1 MGFFDFL
8 FGGNKETQLKRHAKK
23 VSNLNAQ
30 ADEREAS
37 AEWLAEE
44 GSPQA
49 IAALL
54 KRFSLN
60 YEQRMKDTQEKEIIY
75 RLIER
80 MGDDVIE
87 PAKEWM
93 RRNPNFAHPL
103 KLVTKY
109 EGEEATI
116 HFLLELLTL
125 ENDDFSPQKK
135 LQLLSHLQNHKHE
148 AICSS
153 VIPYLKDFNEDV
165 RFATI
170 EAIAV
175 QKDPLAREPL
185 LSQMGQEASNRLRHR
200 IATIFAEESWSV
212 SPHEDL
218 VQEKIPVGFTL
229 QGDQL
234 IEE

>member
-23 VSNLNAQ
+23 VTNLNAQ

-37 AEWLAEE
+37 AEWLADE

-49 IAALL
+49 VAALL
-54 KRFSLN
+54 KRFNLN
-60 YEQRMKDTQEKEIIY
+60 YEQRMKDTQEKERVY
-75 RLIER
+75 QLIER
-80 MGDDVIE
+80 MGIDVIE

-93 RRNPNFAHPL
+93 RRNPNFAYPI
-103 KLVTKY
+103 KLITKY
-109 EGEEATI
+109 EGEESKVN
-116 HFLLELLTL
+116 FLIELLQL
-125 ENDDFSPQKK
+125 EDDDITPQKK
-135 LQLLSHLQNHKHE
+135 LQLLSHLQNHQHDS
-148 AICSS
+148 ICSS

-185 LSQMGQEASNRLRHR
+185 LDQMAQEASNRLRHR

-212 SPHEDL
+212 SPHETL
-218 VQEKIPVGFTL
+218 IQEKIPVGFTL
-229 QGDQL
+229 QGSQL
-234 IEE
+234 VED